1 MRPNVT
7 GGSSASPELRFY
19 MNLMALDSLP
29 SGSAGPRLG
38 SFRERLDVLK
48 SAGFRGVQFAATGK
62 PEELTECRAAGFGI
76 AASGRVNVS
85 TEAATFAEQLAGDGY
100 ECATLHVGW
109 GLEDDDDAARLIESV
124 LEASNRWKVP
134 LYIETH
140 RATICQDMWRTVGFV
155 RRFPEIRFNGDFSH
169 WYTGQEMVYG
179 GFEKKFAFILPVLER
194 VRFVHGRIGNPGCIQ
209 VPVGVDGP
217 DQAPYVM
224 HFRQLWTGAFR
235 GFVHTAGPGDFICFT
250 PELLAPDIYYARTFP
265 DSEGAPRE
273 ESDRWEQS
281 LVLNQIAA
289 SCFRS
294 ARG

>member
-1 MRPNVT
+1 
-7 GGSSASPELRFY
+7 

-29 SGSAGPRLG
+29 AGSAGPRGG
-38 SFRERLDVLK
+38 SFRERLDALHG
-48 SAGFRGVQFAATGK
+48 AGFRGVQFATIGT
-62 PEELTECRAAGFGI
+62 PEDLAECRAAGFGI
-76 AASGRVNVS
+76 AASGRVNVPD
-85 TEAATFAEQLAGDGY
+85 EAAALAERLAGDGY

-124 LEASNRWKVP
+124 INASHRWSVP

-179 GFEKKFAFILPVLER
+179 GFEKKLAFILPVLER

-209 VPVGVDGP
+209 VRVDVKDP
-217 DQAPYVM
+217 DPPLYVK

-250 PELLAPDIYYARTFP
+250 PELLAPDIYYARIFP
-265 DSEGAPRE
+265 DSNGIPRE

-281 LVLNQIAA
+281 LILNEIAA
-289 SCFRS
+289 SCFRA

>member
-7 GGSSASPELRFY
+7 GESSALPELRFY

-29 SGSAGPRLG
+29 AGSTGPGGG

-48 SAGFRGVQFAATGK
+48 SAGFRGVQFATTGTS
-62 PEELTECRAAGFGI
+62 EELADCRAAGFGI
-76 AASGRVNVS
+76 AASGRVNRPE
-85 TEAATFAEQLAGDGY
+85 EAVALAERLSADGY

-109 GLEDDDDAARLIESV
+109 GLENDDEAARLIESV
-124 LEASNRWKVP
+124 IHASTRWTIP

-179 GFEKKFAFILPVLER
+179 GFEKKLAFILPVLER

-209 VPVGVDGP
+209 VRVDVDGP
-217 DQAPYVM
+217 DEPQYM
-224 HFRQLWTGAFR
+224 THFRQLWTGAFR
-235 GFVHTAGPGDFICFT
+235 GFAHTAEPGDFICFT
-250 PELLAPDIYYARTFP
+250 PELLAPNIYYARTFP
-265 DSEGAPRE
+265 DSSGVQQE

-281 LVLNQIAA
+281 LLLNQIAE
-289 SCFRS
+289 SCFQ
-294 ARG
+294 AALG

>member
-1 MRPNVT
+1 MKPNVA
-7 GGSSASPELRFY
+7 GGPSAAPELRFY

-29 SGSAGPRLG
+29 AGSAGPRGG
-38 SFRERLDVLK
+38 SFRERLDALQ
-48 SAGFRGVQFAATGK
+48 SAGFRGVQFATTGA
-62 PEELTECRAAGFGI
+62 PEELAECRGVRFGI
-76 AASGRVNVS
+76 AASGRVNVPEE
-85 TEAATFAEQLAGDGY
+85 TAVLAERLAGDGY

-109 GLEDDDDAARLIESV
+109 GLEDDDDAARLIESI
-124 LEASNRWKVP
+124 LDASSRWRVP

-179 GFEKKFAFILPVLER
+179 GFEKKLAFILPVLER
-194 VRFVHGRIGNPGCIQ
+194 VRFVHGRIANPGCIQ
-209 VPVGVDGP
+209 VPIDGNGS
-217 DQAPYVM
+217 DQPPYVT

-235 GFVHTAGPGDFICFT
+235 GFLHTAEPGDFICFT
-250 PELLAPDIYYARTFP
+250 PELLAPGIYYARTFP
-265 DSEGAPRE
+265 DSDGVPRE

-281 LVLNQIAA
+281 LILNEIAE
-289 SCFRS
+289 SCFLD